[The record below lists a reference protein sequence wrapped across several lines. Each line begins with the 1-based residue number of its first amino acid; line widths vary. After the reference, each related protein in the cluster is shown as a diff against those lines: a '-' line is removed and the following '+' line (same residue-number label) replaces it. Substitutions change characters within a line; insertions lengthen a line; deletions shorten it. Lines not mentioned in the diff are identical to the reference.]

1 MIYQICSGDL
11 ISNISFGTEDIFR
24 CMGTPPCF
32 TQILQ
37 KRLQFF
43 PPVRKGGTTVTVM
56 SDCIQNGN

>member
-24 CMGTPPCF
+24 CMGIPLCV

-37 KRLQFF
+37 TRPQFF
-43 PPVRKGGTTVTVM
+43 SPVRKGGITVTVM